1 MDFWFTGLFTITD
14 TRVTLAAMKP
24 KDAEQFWRSSHSGT
38 MVGILA
44 VAIPLALFIA
54 LRWVHVPKLFRQVS
68 IVSQSP
74 DEPWATLARMAR
86 EDAALIRRAHSEMIA
101 LTLVALILL
110 SFLFSRSGIPKWTK
124 YLLSSAAAASLAV
137 CLLQW

>member
-1 MDFWFTGLFTITD
+1 MQVVID
-14 TRVTLAAMKP
+14 TENATRP
-24 KDAEQFWRSSHSGT
+24 KRSGS
-38 MVGILA
+38 V
-44 VAIPLALFIA
+44 VAILGIVIPVSLFIA
-54 LRWVHVPKLFRQVS
+54 LQGLHVPKLFRNVS
-68 IVSQSP
+68 ISSQSP

-124 YLLSSAAAASLAV
+124 YLLSSAAAACLAA

>member
-1 MDFWFTGLFTITD
+1 
-14 TRVTLAAMKP
+14 
-24 KDAEQFWRSSHSGT
+24 

-54 LRWVHVPKLFRQVS
+54 LRWVHVPKLFSQVS

-124 YLLSSAAAASLAV
+124 YLLSSAAATSLAV

>member
-1 MDFWFTGLFTITD
+1 
-14 TRVTLAAMKP
+14 MKP
-24 KDAEQFWRSSHSGT
+24 KDAEQLARPSHSGRV
-38 MVGILA
+38 VGILA
-44 VAIPLALFIA
+44 LAIPLTLFTALSW
-54 LRWVHVPKLFRQVS
+54 LHVPKLFREVS
-68 IVSQSP
+68 IASQSP

-124 YLLSSAAAASLAV
+124 YILVSAAAASLAT